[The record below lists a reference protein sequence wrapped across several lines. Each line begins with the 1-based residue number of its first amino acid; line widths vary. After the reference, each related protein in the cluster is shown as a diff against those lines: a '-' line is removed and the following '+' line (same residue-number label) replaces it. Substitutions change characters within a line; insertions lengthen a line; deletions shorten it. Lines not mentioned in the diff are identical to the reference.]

1 MRCELKQYERGA
13 DFSKTIQE
21 GTLHLAGVDVFL
33 NDGETIYEC
42 SEFTEKGL
50 SEDYD
55 IKGGT
60 WYVEDG
66 WVVGKN
72 PNCCPGMLVSKK
84 DYCGHVLLEVTVKMV
99 SPSTH
104 DINIMI
110 NGSWDE
116 KKNRRDLAYVTGLE
130 AFWHG
135 KIFVLADQKLALE
148 ITDPDPIDVS
158 RYGKFGFEA
167 FSSWWKFKNVKLK
180 KLSYKMVQEKYIP
193 EF

>member
-116 KKNRRDLAYVTGLE
+116 KTNRRKNIFRSFNE
-130 AFWHG
+130 
-135 KIFVLADQKLALE
+135 KIQNPYMLKNIKHVR
-148 ITDPDPIDVS
+148 VS
-158 RYGKFGFEA
+158 CFYYNF
-167 FSSWWKFKNVKLK
+167 
-180 KLSYKMVQEKYIP
+180 
-193 EF
+193 